1 MKAKKLIVAVTATV
15 ALSTAAYQGIS
26 NYMVMPI
33 ENDMLL
39 MENIEA
45 LTQNEATITLPCFPA
60 QTKCVV
66 NAQDLWGNPGQ
77 ITVENSQK
85 AAPYK

>member
-33 ENDMLL
+33 
-39 MENIEA
+39 
-45 LTQNEATITLPCFPA
+45 
-60 QTKCVV
+60 
-66 NAQDLWGNPGQ
+66 
-77 ITVENSQK
+77 
-85 AAPYK
+85 

>member
-1 MKAKKLIVAVTATV
+1 
-15 ALSTAAYQGIS
+15 
-26 NYMVMPI
+26 
-33 ENDMLL
+33 